1 MTTRVTN
8 LANNMLVQQVILKA
22 QNRIQD
28 AQLQI
33 STLQKS
39 QDYAGIADDSN
50 RLVSMEAQRQ
60 RINQF
65 MNDNTSVNLR
75 MSTTLNSL
83 DHLTT
88 TISDVKGLIRDVLDD
103 GQLPTGIDK
112 DDFAQ
117 TKMSEIQD
125 FLNVKVNGQYIFA
138 GSKTNVQPVQIGAPP
153 NDLSSVPQWNAA
165 NTATTAEPSFYYHGD
180 DTDQKARINENLTV
194 NYGVKASDPA
204 FEKLIRAVRII
215 RSTDLTD
222 PDAKT
227 KYQNALDLVTQA
239 SDGVQA
245 LQLNVGT
252 KQQQLATTG
261 DQLKETKNFLDGT
274 VSDIEMAD
282 TSTAVAQLNQD
293 QTMLQAAYTTVVRLS
308 SLTLTNFLGAA

>member
-39 QDYAGIADDSN
+39 QDYTGIADDSN
-50 RLVSMEAQRQ
+50 RLVSMEAQRR

-83 DHLTT
+83 DHLQT

-103 GQLPTGIDK
+103 GQLPTGVDK
-112 DDFAQ
+112 DDFSQ
-117 TKMSEIQD
+117 TKMSEIAD

-138 GSKTNVQPVQIGAPP
+138 GSKTNVQPVQIGAAP
-153 NDLSSVPQWNAA
+153 NDLSSVPQWNAT

-180 DTDQKARINENLTV
+180 DTDQTARISEGLTV

-204 FEKLIRAVRII
+204 FEKLVRAVRII

-222 PDAKT
+222 PAATT

-239 SDGVQA
+239 ADGVSA

-261 DQLKETKNFLDGT
+261 DQLKETKSFLDGT

-282 TSTAVAQLNQD
+282 TSTAVATLNQD

-308 SLTLTNFLGAA
+308 SLTLTNFLGSA